1 MSGSVSPGFDG
12 VLKRT
17 SKYLEAEVFNKY
29 HTETELMRYMFHLQS
44 KDLGLNTSMIPL
56 GSCTMKL
63 NSASEMVPV
72 TWPAIN
78 NIHPFVPLTQVRIE
92 LVWWGRGYGR
102 ARAHTHSHTHRSR
115 ATRK

>member
-78 NIHPFVPLTQVRIE
+78 NIHPFVPLTQVRFE
-92 LVWWGRGYGR
+92 LVW
-102 ARAHTHSHTHRSR
+102 
-115 ATRK
+115 